1 MSIIIIIKMII
12 SNGDI
17 HTVCGVYLSMFN
29 DRSVRVPHSVCVCR
43 RVIDK
48 RIDSMEQ
55 SFLIEMYVI
64 CCERT

>member
-1 MSIIIIIKMII
+1 METYILYVVYTCRCSMTEACV
-12 SNGDI
+12 S
-17 HTVCGVYLSMFN
+17 HTVC
-29 DRSVRVPHSVCVCR
+29 VCVCR